1 MFLLLLVLVGATST
15 VTPSPVPRALWQFR
29 SMILCAIPKSKPLS
43 QYNHYGCYCG
53 FGGSGT
59 PVDDLDRCCQIHDD
73 CYGAASDIP
82 NCYTWLHNPY
92 IEMYSYTCS
101 ETNVTCAS
109 DNDVCKMHVCQCDR
123 AAAMCFA
130 KARYIEEHKN
140 LDKKK
145 YCQ

>member
-15 VTPSPVPRALWQFR
+15 VMPSPVPRALWQFR